1 MSNVEF
7 RVQGLGHTPP
17 SRWACRRLDEIS
29 SGMHETQWNLEPKAS
44 KRVGFF
50 WGVFRVQGLAF

>member
-44 KRVGFF
+44 TRVGVF
-50 WGVFRVQGLAF
+50 WGV